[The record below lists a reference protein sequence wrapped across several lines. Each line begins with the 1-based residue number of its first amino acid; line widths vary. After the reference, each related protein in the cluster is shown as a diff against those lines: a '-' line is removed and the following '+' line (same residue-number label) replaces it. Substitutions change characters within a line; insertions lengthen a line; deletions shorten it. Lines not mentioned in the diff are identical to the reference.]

1 MWNRYIPAPK
11 GIILRD
17 ATPNANLVDQVWGAD
32 RPEYSSGQAMVLNIT
47 YAGETWQAKAV
58 RLGQKLK
65 QLGAQGTV
73 VSALDEVTW
82 LLNIRGSDIPYTPVV
97 RSYVILKFLDAEGA
111 TFELTLYVDQ
121 AKITPSIRDH
131 LKVGQLQEGVR
142 ALIKN
147 YNDFWADLTAFGGI
161 STNKVLLPSRFSYNL
176 GTSRAV
182 HEKVKI

>member
-1 MWNRYIPAPK
+1 M
-11 GIILRD
+11 
-17 ATPNANLVDQVWGAD
+17 WGAG
-32 RPEYSSGQAMVLNIT
+32 RPEYSRGEAMVLGIE
-47 YAGETWQAKAV
+47 YAGEKWQAKAA

-73 VSALDEVTW
+73 VSALDEITW
-82 LLNIRGSDIPYTPVV
+82 LLNIRGTDIPYTPVV
-97 RSYVILKFLDAEGA
+97 RSYVIFKFLDAEGT

-121 AKITPSIRDH
+121 AKITQLIRDH
-131 LKVGQLQEGVR
+131 LKVGLLQEGVR

-147 YNDFWADLTAFGGI
+147 YGDFWADLTAFGEI
-161 STNKVLLPSRFSYNL
+161 RTNKVLLPSRFSYNL